1 MKHINGLQVY
11 AKTTKPICLQFPETD
26 TGNNWKVQSLSYSK
40 LGGNLSRSGH
50 APLFLYK
57 GTYHNRNT

>member
-11 AKTTKPICLQFPETD
+11 AKTTKHICLQFPETD
-26 TGNNWKVQSLSYSK
+26 TGNNWKVQSLSYYK

-50 APLFLYK
+50 APVFLYK